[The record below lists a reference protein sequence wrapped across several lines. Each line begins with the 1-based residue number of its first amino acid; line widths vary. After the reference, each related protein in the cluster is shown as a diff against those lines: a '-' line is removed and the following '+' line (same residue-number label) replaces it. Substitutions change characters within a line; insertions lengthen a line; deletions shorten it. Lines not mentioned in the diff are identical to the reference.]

1 MSYSMWLLPIFMY
14 EWTQVKMNIEMD
26 KGDRSFGKYHANGYG
41 HVFSTMHYKC
51 KIGFIGK

>member
-1 MSYSMWLLPIFMY
+1 MY

-26 KGDRSFGKYHANGYG
+26 KGDESFAKYHVNGYG
-41 HVFSTMHYKC
+41 HVFSTMQYKC